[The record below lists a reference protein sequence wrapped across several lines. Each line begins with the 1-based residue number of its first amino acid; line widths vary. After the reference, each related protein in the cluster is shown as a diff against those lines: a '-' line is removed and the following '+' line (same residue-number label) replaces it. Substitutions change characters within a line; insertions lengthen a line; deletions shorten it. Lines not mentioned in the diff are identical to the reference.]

1 MLYSVQGDTQS
12 KTTGG
17 ETFNMPVKF
26 LVKLADTQVTGEYV
40 IIGGVPIENVEL
52 TPYNERCA
60 EQETYNSFANHVADK
75 QRAINEHVVIK
86 GTSDLDASI
95 CQLFADQC
103 VILLAKMRVVLN
115 DRRTVESERSMN
127 VEDLYI
133 ELRNTVKACKML
145 VK

>member
-40 IIGGVPIENVEL
+40 IVGGVPIENVEL
-52 TPYNERCA
+52 MPYNERCA

-86 GTSDLDASI
+86 GTCDLDASI

-115 DRRTVESERSMN
+115 DRRTVESEKSMN